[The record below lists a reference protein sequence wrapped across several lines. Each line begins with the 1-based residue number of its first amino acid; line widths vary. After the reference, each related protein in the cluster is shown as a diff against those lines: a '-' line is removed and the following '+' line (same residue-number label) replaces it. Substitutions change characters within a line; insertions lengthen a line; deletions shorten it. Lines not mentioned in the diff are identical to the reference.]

1 MIAVASCTVT
11 LVTRHVV
18 TLAVFYVVTLVEF
31 YNKFL
36 NDPISLI
43 SVVDDVFLSRAATVC
58 GSLLKMIG
66 IERFLYS
73 V

>member
-1 MIAVASCTVT
+1 MISVASYTVT
-11 LVTRHVV
+11 LVTHHVV

-36 NDPISLI
+36 NDQTSQILA
-43 SVVDDVFLSRAATVC
+43 VDDVFLSRAATVC